1 MLEIKLIALV
11 FVIQWLVFIPAYA
24 FKTER
29 YYDLTGSLTYTSVMV
44 IALLAVDSL
53 TLRTVLLAALVIIWS
68 LRLGLFLFSRISAA
82 GGDSRFEQIKI
93 APLRFFKVWTLQAVW
108 VTFTAAAAL
117 LAMTSNQQAPFGAI
131 TALGV
136 LLWVLGFAIEVIADQ
151 QKSRFRS
158 NPDNANA
165 FISTGL
171 WSFCR
176 HPNYF
181 GEIWLWVGI
190 ALIAL
195 PVLEGW
201 RVVGLLSPVFVALLL
216 IRGSGIPLL
225 ERAAEE
231 KWGSTEAYQQYK
243 ASTPRLFPG
252 Y

>member
-1 MLEIKLIALV
+1 MLELTLILSV
-11 FVIQWLVFIPAYA
+11 FAIQWLAFVPAYA

-44 IALLAVDSL
+44 IALLAVHRLDF
-53 TLRTVLLAALVIIWS
+53 RAILLAALVITWS
-68 LRLGLFLFSRISAA
+68 LRLGVFLFSRISAA
-82 GGDSRFEQIKI
+82 GGDSRFEQIKV
-93 APLRFFKVWTLQAVW
+93 APLRFFKVWTLQGVW
-108 VTFTAAAAL
+108 VTFTVSAAL
-117 LAMTSNQQAPFGAI
+117 LAITSTVQAAFGVI
-131 TALGV
+131 SALGL
-136 LLWVLGFAIEVIADQ
+136 LLWLVGFALEVIADQ

-176 HPNYF
+176 HPNYT
-181 GEIWLWVGI
+181 GEILLWIGI

-201 RVVGLLSPVFVALLL
+201 RLVGLLSPAFVALLL

-225 ERAAEE
+225 ERAAET
-231 KWGSTEAYQQYK
+231 KWGDTEAYQRYK
-243 ASTPRLFPG
+243 ANTPRLFPG